1 MEIDEA
7 REFLRQH
14 HRAVIATFRS
24 DGGLQM
30 SPVLTTVDEEG
41 RAIVSSRET
50 AMKTKNLR
58 RDARAYLCV
67 FTKAFFGEEWV
78 RVDGTAE
85 VVSLPDAME
94 PLVDYYRRIA
104 GEHEDW
110 DDYRDAMRRDQRVL
124 LRITIEEAGPDVAG

>member
-1 MEIDEA
+1 MDIGEA

-14 HRAVIATFRS
+14 HRAVLATFRR

-30 SPVLTTVDEEG
+30 SPVVTTVDDEG

-58 RDARAYLCV
+58 RDPRAHLCA
-67 FTKAFFGEEWV
+67 FTNSFYGGWV

-94 PLVDYYRRIA
+94 LLVDYYRRVA
-104 GEHEDW
+104 GEHDDW
-110 DDYRDAMRRDQRVL
+110 DDYREAMRREERVL
-124 LRITIEEAGPDVAG
+124 LRINIEEAGPDVAG